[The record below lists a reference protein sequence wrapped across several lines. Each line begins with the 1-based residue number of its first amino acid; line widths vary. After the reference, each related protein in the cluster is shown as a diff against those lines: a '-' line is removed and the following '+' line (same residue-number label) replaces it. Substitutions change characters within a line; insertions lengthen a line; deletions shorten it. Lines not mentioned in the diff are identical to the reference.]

1 MNYTG
6 KQNFEIELNWTSATI
21 SVEIDFD
28 KTFKSHPEADETYTT
43 MDSIK
48 MMVEFW
54 AGWENDLKEHDG
66 DYVRLFLKNLAKE
79 AFRVGFYDDWNEY
92 GIKNYFKEAEGWS
105 NMDGTHGILI
115 TNFDNIEIEF
125 EDLII
130 S

>member
-1 MNYTG
+1 MSYTG
-6 KQNFEIELNWTSATI
+6 KQKFEIELNWTSATI

-28 KTFKSHPEADETYTT
+28 KTFKFHPEADETYTT
-43 MDSIK
+43 MESIK

-54 AGWENDLKEHDG
+54 AEWEKDLKEHDG
-66 DYVRLFLKNLAKE
+66 DYVRLFLKKLAKK
-79 AFRVGFYDDWNEY
+79 AFIVGHDWNEY
-92 GIKNYFKEAEGWS
+92 GLKSYFEEAEGWS